1 MMLQEYYT
9 DEPWNLTDIDIPCH
23 TEEYMDARDNDVST
37 FGDPDETEGYHW
49 YLCPIV
55 EKIEKGR
62 PVCDVDKLVHK
73 IATDRINRYDA
84 AHEADSCMDGILHK
98 RLAIDLRMGEMLKH
112 LKKQGVSHLGY
123 RSTGNFSVEHLSFSG
138 RLASEMMRNFDVLS
152 VLPLTKR
159 AYLQC
164 EIMKSAL
171 RYTSR
176 IMTPQNEAEWLS
188 LAQTL
193 SLNDLEKEVRVAI
206 QESVSDSDSNSTA
219 EDDGTAPSGGGS
231 HNTADITQCE
241 PDIPS
246 EESDEERKGV
256 MMSFNVSHKLA
267 LIWDFAVEHF
277 RNKEHYSGSLAGF
290 VEAILANYLASG
302 GGAPGNSTKKN
313 SAPEAMYG
321 DRLLFPEKNE
331 SVNAMYGDRL
341 LFSEKNES
349 VNAMYGDR
357 LLFSEKNESV
367 PIFYSCHMRP
377 EQDPKLSHINDHEP
391 PKRDEDGSYDDGPQR
406 LRRLVLFP
414 PSFDEIPE
422 SVRDKAKRL
431 IEYALMR
438 QALDVAM
445 GKLLWAMNYQGLYG
459 VFNCGSIEEYAIK
472 FCDLSKPLLYRLMK
486 LADGLERHPLVRDAF
501 ESGLISK
508 QQAGIILRIVDKKN
522 ERVWIDYAAHVPT
535 VTLKEE
541 VERCRRILEYDC
553 LAAGYYTILPGFRYI
568 TDDRFHELPE
578 EMQDIIRTG
587 AWYQSPSMI
596 SSWPLEEDD
605 EQDVMDRDPRLEEPW
620 KYFEDVDEFLIY
632 EAETAERKKLLSAGG
647 AGRRASGQG
656 AASFK
661 CAALTG
667 HEFPGQDDVPSKCA
681 GAIGLHNNIRQ
692 CGPSSLCAVSAT
704 CATEN
709 PLKRS
714 QANKTACS
722 CGSCNP
728 CRNEEAL
735 SRAREICT
743 MPHDADPAE
752 TFLMDIL
759 ADDSS
764 PRLNRLKWGQTPF
777 SFREESILEKKE
789 SVPGMSIRFFLPEE
803 LYEFWNMMA
812 MNWLIQ
818 VTAEEAPMRYIGYAE
833 GFLAALLQDY
843 LLTERIHLKL
853 AHNYTI
859 LKRDH
864 FQCQVPGCKCRRNLE
879 VHHII
884 WRSKGGCD
892 EHWNLLTL
900 CRQHHKHILHDL
912 MALKIEGTA
921 PHNLTFTFD
930 PTSGHSDGPFLV
942 YHDGRKIQ
950 TG

>member
-9 DEPWNLTDIDIPCH
+9 EEPWDLPDIDIPCH
-23 TEEYMDARDNDVST
+23 TGEYMDVKDNDVSL

-49 YLCPIV
+49 YRCPIV
-55 EKIEKGR
+55 EKIEKGS
-62 PVCDVDKLVHK
+62 PVCDVDKLVRR
-73 IATDRINRYDA
+73 IATGRINRCEA
-84 AHEADSCMDGILHK
+84 AREADSCMDGILHK

-123 RSTGNFSVEHLSFSG
+123 RSIGNFSVEHLSFSG
-138 RLASEMMRNFDVLS
+138 RLASEMMRRFDVLS
-152 VLPLTKR
+152 ALPLTR
-159 AYLQC
+159 SAYLQC
-164 EIMKSAL
+164 EIMKSAI

-176 IMTPQNEAEWLS
+176 IMTPQNEAEWIS

-193 SLNDLEKEVRVAI
+193 SLNDLEREVRCAI
-206 QESVSDSDSNSTA
+206 MESASAVDSN
-219 EDDGTAPSGGGS
+219 DRDCGTGASGADSETVAGS
-231 HNTADITQCE
+231 AGSGIAADITQCE

-256 MMSFNVSHKLA
+256 MMRFNVSHKLA

-277 RNKEHYSGSLAGF
+277 RNKEQYSGSLAGF
-290 VEAILANYLASG
+290 VEALLANYLASG
-302 GGAPGNSTKKN
+302 GGAQGNSTKKN

-321 DRLLFPEKNE
+321 DLPLFPEKNESVTAMYGDRLLFPEKNE
-331 SVNAMYGDRL
+331 SVTAMYGDRL
-341 LFSEKNES
+341 LFP
-349 VNAMYGDR
+349 
-357 LLFSEKNESV
+357 EKNESV

-377 EQDPKLSHINDHEP
+377 EQDPKLNHINDYEP

-445 GKLLWAMNYQGLYG
+445 GKLLWAMNFQGLYG

-472 FCDLSKPLLYRLMK
+472 YCDLSKPLLYRLMR

-535 VTLKEE
+535 ATLKEE

-553 LAAGYYTILPGFRYI
+553 LAAGYYAILPGFRYI

-605 EQDVMDRDPRLEEPW
+605 EQDVMERDPRLEEPW

-632 EAETAERKKLLSAGG
+632 EAETAEMREKK
-647 AGRRASGQG
+647 RRHDSRAGQG
-656 AASFK
+656 
-661 CAALTG
+661 LTG
-667 HEFPGQDDVPSKCA
+667 QGDVSSKCA
-681 GAIGLHNNIRQ
+681 GVAGSHNDSLRNVT
-692 CGPSSLCAVSAT
+692 SSLCAVSAA
-704 CATEN
+704 CSTEI
-709 PLKRS
+709 PSKHP
-714 QANKTACS
+714 QAGKTACS
-722 CGSCNP
+722 CGSCKP
-728 CRNEEAL
+728 CHNEEAL

-743 MPHDADPAE
+743 MPHDSDPAE

-759 ADDSS
+759 ADDSGS
-764 PRLNRLKWGQTPF
+764 LKGA
-777 SFREESILEKKE
+777 
-789 SVPGMSIRFFLPEE
+789 GMSIRFFLPEE
-803 LYEFWNMMA
+803 LYELWNLMA
-812 MNWLIQ
+812 MNWLMQ
-818 VTAEEAPMRYIGYAE
+818 VTAEETTDGTKDCDTIE

-843 LLTERIHLKL
+843 LLTERIHLKV
-853 AHNYTI
+853 ASNYAI

-864 FQCQVPGCKCRRNLE
+864 FQCQVPGCRSRRNLQ

-884 WRSKGGCD
+884 WRSKGGGD

-900 CRQHHKHILHDL
+900 CKVCHKHILHDL

-930 PTSGHSDGPFLV
+930 PHSDRINGPFLV
-942 YHDGRKIQ
+942 YHLGRKQ
-950 TG
+950 LRGAASAPGTFHSR

>member
-1 MMLQEYYT
+1 MLLQEYFSE
-9 DEPWNLTDIDIPCH
+9 EPWDLPDIDIPCH
-23 TEEYMDARDNDVST
+23 TGEYMDVRDNDVSP
-37 FGDPDETEGYHW
+37 FGDPDEAEGYHW

-55 EKIEKGR
+55 EKIEKGK
-62 PVCDVDKLVHK
+62 PVCDIDKLVHK
-73 IATDRINRYDA
+73 IVTGRINRYDA
-84 AHEADSCMDGILHK
+84 ANEADSCMDGILHK

-123 RSTGNFSVEHLSFSG
+123 RSIGNFSVEHLSFSG
-138 RLASEMMRNFDVLS
+138 RLASEMMHRFDVLS
-152 VLPLTKR
+152 TLPLTR
-159 AYLQC
+159 SAYLQC

-193 SLNDLEKEVRVAI
+193 SLNDLAREVRLAI
-206 QESVSDSDSNSTA
+206 QESASKGG
-219 EDDGTAPSGGGS
+219 DDGTGESGEISSG
-231 HNTADITQCE
+231 AEDITQCE

-256 MMSFNVSHKLA
+256 MMHLNVPHKLA

-290 VEAILANYLASG
+290 VEALLANYVTSG
-302 GGAPGNSTKKN
+302 GGTYGNLT
-313 SAPEAMYG
+313 SANQPPAMYG

-331 SVNAMYGDRL
+331 SVP
-341 LFSEKNES
+341 
-349 VNAMYGDR
+349 V
-357 LLFSEKNESV
+357 
-367 PIFYSCHMRP
+367 FYSCHMRP
-377 EQDPKLSHINDHEP
+377 EQEPRLSHINEHEP
-391 PKRDEDGSYDDGPQR
+391 PKHDEDGSYDDGPQR

-445 GKLLWAMNYQGLYG
+445 GKLLWAMRYQGLYG

-472 FCDLSKPLLYRLMK
+472 YCDLSKPLLYRLMR
-486 LADGLERHPLVRDAF
+486 LADGLERHPLIREAF

-508 QQAGIILRIVDKKN
+508 EQARLALKIVDKKN
-522 ERVWIDYAAHVPT
+522 ERAWIDYAAHVPT
-535 VTLKEE
+535 ATLKEE
-541 VERCRRILEYDC
+541 VERCMRILEYDC
-553 LAAGYYTILPGFRYI
+553 LAAGYYAILPGFRYI

-587 AWYQSPSMI
+587 AWYQSPSMA

-605 EQDVMDRDPRLEEPW
+605 EQDVMARDPRLEEPW

-632 EAETAERKKLLSAGG
+632 EAETAEMREKKRRHDSRAGQ
-647 AGRRASGQG
+647 AITGQG
-656 AASFK
+656 DAAAK

-667 HEFPGQDDVPSKCA
+667 QEFPGQETPGQGTVSSKCA
-681 GAIGLHNNIRQ
+681 GNADLHTDSRRNVTS
-692 CGPSSLCAVSAT
+692 PLCAVSAACT
-704 CATEN
+704 TEI
-709 PLKRS
+709 PSKRS
-714 QANKTACS
+714 QSGKTACS
-722 CGSCNP
+722 CGSCEP
-728 CRNEEAL
+728 CRNEDAL

-743 MPHDADPAE
+743 MPHNTDPAE

-759 ADDSS
+759 EDDSGS
-764 PRLNRLKWGQTPF
+764 LKGA
-777 SFREESILEKKE
+777 
-789 SVPGMSIRFFLPEE
+789 GMSIRFFLPEE
-803 LYEFWNMMA
+803 LYGLWNMMA
-812 MNWLIQ
+812 MNWLMQ
-818 VTAEEAPMRYIGYAE
+818 VTAEETMNSKTIQTKEITVEEVNESPMRFVGCAE
-833 GFLAALLQDY
+833 GFLVALLQDY
-843 LLTERIHLKL
+843 LLTERIHLKV
-853 AHNYTI
+853 ASNYAI

-864 FQCQVPGCKCRRNLE
+864 FQCQVPGCKCRRNLQ

-892 EHWNLLTL
+892 EEWNLITM
-900 CRQHHKHILHDL
+900 CKVCHKHILHDL

-921 PHNLTFTFD
+921 PHNLTFTFG
-930 PTSGHSDGPFLV
+930 PTSGHSDGPFLI
-942 YHDGRKIQ
+942 YHNGRKMR
-950 TG
+950 

>member
-1 MMLQEYYT
+1 
-9 DEPWNLTDIDIPCH
+9 
-23 TEEYMDARDNDVST
+23 MDVKDNDVST
-37 FGDPDETEGYHW
+37 FGDPDEAEGYHW
-49 YLCPIV
+49 YRCPIV
-55 EKIEKGR
+55 ERIEKGR
-62 PVCDVDKLVHK
+62 PVCDVDKLVRR
-73 IATDRINRYDA
+73 IVTGRTDRYEA
-84 AHEADSCMDGILHK
+84 ADEADSCMDGILHK

-123 RSTGNFSVEHLSFSG
+123 RSIGNFSVEHLSFSG
-138 RLASEMMRNFDVLS
+138 RLASEMMRRFDVLS
-152 VLPLTKR
+152 ALPLTKR

-164 EIMKSAL
+164 EILKSAL

-176 IMTPQNEAEWLS
+176 IMTPQNEAEWIS

-193 SLNDLEKEVRVAI
+193 SLNDLEREVRLAI
-206 QESVSDSDSNSTA
+206 QESVSEGGDSKTCASG
-219 EDDGTAPSGGGS
+219 EDFETDAGAGSEADTGLEGSGS
-231 HNTADITQCE
+231 AADITYCE
-241 PDIPS
+241 TDIPS

-256 MMSFNVSHKLA
+256 MMHFNVSHKLA

-277 RNKEHYSGSLAGF
+277 RNKEHYNGSLAGF
-290 VEAILANYLASG
+290 VEALLANFL
-302 GGAPGNSTKKN
+302 T
-313 SAPEAMYG
+313 SANQSQTMNG
-321 DRLLFPEKNE
+321 DLPLFPEKNE
-331 SVNAMYGDRL
+331 SVNAMYGDL
-341 LFSEKNES
+341 
-349 VNAMYGDR
+349 

-367 PIFYSCHMRP
+367 PVFYSCHMRP
-377 EQDPKLSHINDHEP
+377 EQDPRLSHINEYEP

-406 LRRLVLFP
+406 LSRLVLFP

-472 FCDLSKPLLYRLMK
+472 YCDLSKPLLYRLMR
-486 LADGLERHPLVRDAF
+486 LADGLERHPLIKDAF
-501 ESGLISK
+501 ESGYISK
-508 QQAGIILRIVDKKN
+508 EQARLVLRIIDKKN
-522 ERVWIDYAAHVPT
+522 ERAWIDYAAHVPT
-535 VTLKEE
+535 ATLKEE

-553 LAAGYYTILPGFRYI
+553 LAAGYYAILPGFRYI

-578 EMQDIIRTG
+578 EIQDIIRTG
-587 AWYQSPSMI
+587 AWYQSPSMA

-620 KYFEDVDEFLIY
+620 NYFEDVDELLIY
-632 EAETAERKKLLSAGG
+632 EAETAEMREKK
-647 AGRRASGQG
+647 RRNDSRAGQG
-656 AASFK
+656 STGLGDAA
-661 CAALTG
+661 
-667 HEFPGQDDVPSKCA
+667 KCA
-681 GAIGLHNNIRQ
+681 GEADLNTDSLRIVTS
-692 CGPSSLCAVSAT
+692 PLCAVSAA
-704 CATEN
+704 CATEL
-709 PLKRS
+709 PSKHS

-735 SRAREICT
+735 SKAREICT

-759 ADDSS
+759 EDDSGS
-764 PRLNRLKWGQTPF
+764 RLNKLEWGQTPF

-789 SVPGMSIRFFLPEE
+789 SVPVMSIRFFLPEE
-803 LYEFWNMMA
+803 LYGLWNMMA
-812 MNWLIQ
+812 MNWLMKL
-818 VTAEEAPMRYIGYAE
+818 TAEEMGLLAENCAQVEVGTDTFFKKKKSQSPE
-833 GFLAALLQDY
+833 GFLIALLQDY
-843 LLTERIHLKL
+843 LLTERIHLKV
-853 AHNYTI
+853 ASNYAI

-864 FQCQVPGCKCRRNLE
+864 FQCQVPGCKCRRNLQ

-892 EHWNLLTL
+892 EEWNLLTM
-900 CRQHHKHILHDL
+900 CKACHKHILHDL

-930 PTSGHSDGPFLV
+930 PHFEKENGPFLI
-942 YHDGRKIQ
+942 YRNGRKQLRVITKIETLQ
-950 TG
+950 